1 MRRFLEYIIV
11 CVMVIIS
18 SSCNIDEEITTSLP
32 PKISIEGNGSYRVRL
47 GDELHL
53 APRYENGDKA
63 TYSWS
68 IKGAELSNQPTY
80 TFTAQSKGITK
91 ILLTVSNTSG
101 CDSREFNITAID
113 RFMVYDYTPAP
124 GQFIGELK
132 TGGFVGTET
141 THEDAIAYA
150 ESRLIDERFVSLGAF
165 GGYIIMG
172 FDRIVDNSEGYD
184 FSIGG
189 NAFDGSS
196 EPGVVWVMQDENG
209 DGEPNDTWYQ
219 LAGSETGKAETVEN
233 YEVTYYRPE
242 GAGMDVEWVDNQG
255 HSGAIS
261 YLGNFHSQDYYYP
274 LWVAEDS
281 YTLRGTL
288 LKARNYDSTGNGSM
302 WVNPHYDWGYV
313 DNASP
318 EDYVSD
324 NRANHFDIANA
335 IDSEGNSLFLGHV
348 DFVKVQCAVNAK
360 SGWLGELSTEV
371 CGIYETTLKISN

>member
-32 PKISIEGNGSYRVRL
+32 PKIIIDGSGSYRVRL
-47 GDELHL
+47 GDELRL
-53 APRYENGDKA
+53 APRYENGDEA

-68 IKGAELSNQPTY
+68 IEGVELSNQPTY

-150 ESRLIDERFVSLGAF
+150 ERRLMDDKFVSLGAF
-165 GGYIIMG
+165 GGYIIVG

-209 DGEPNDTWYQ
+209 DGKPNDTWYE
-219 LAGSETGKAETVEN
+219 LSGSETGNAETIQN
-233 YEVTYYRPE
+233 YTVTYYRPK
-242 GAGMDVEWVDNQG
+242 APKMDVQWSDNMG
-255 HSGAIS
+255 GSGIVE
-261 YLGNFHSQDYYYP
+261 YLEDFHNQNSYYP
-274 LWVAEDS
+274 AWIEADS

-288 LKARNYDSTGNGSM
+288 LKSRSYDSSGNGSK
-302 WVNPHYDWGYV
+302 WVNPAFGWGYA
-313 DNASP
+313 DNASTI
-318 EDYVSD
+318 D
-324 NRANHFDIANA
+324 NLNRENLFEISNA
-335 IDSEGNSLFLGHV
+335 IDEQGNAVVLEYI
-348 DFVKVQCAVNAK
+348 DFIKVQSAIQQQC
-360 SGWLGELSTEV
+360 GRIGEVSTEV
-371 CGIYETTLKISN
+371 TSFKIIDSE

>member
-18 SSCNIDEEITTSLP
+18 SSCNIDGEITTSLP
-32 PKISIEGNGSYRVRL
+32 PKIIIDGNGSYRVRL
-47 GDELHL
+47 GDELRL

-132 TGGFVGTET
+132 TGGFDGTET

-150 ESRLIDERFVSLGAF
+150 ERRLMDDKFVSLGAF

-184 FSIGG
+184 FSIGN

-209 DGEPNDTWYQ
+209 DGKPNDTWYE
-219 LAGSETGKAETVEN
+219 LSGSETGNAETIQN
-233 YEVTYYRPE
+233 YTITYYRPE
-242 GAGMDVEWVDNQG
+242 APKMDVQWSDNMEG
-255 HSGAIS
+255 SGIVK
-261 YLGNFHSQDYYYP
+261 YLEDFHNQDFYYP
-274 LWVAEDS
+274 AWIEADS

-288 LKARNYDSTGNGSM
+288 LKSRSYDSSGNGSK
-302 WVNPHYDWGYV
+302 WVNPAFGWGYA
-313 DNASP
+313 DNASTI
-318 EDYVSD
+318 D
-324 NRANHFDIANA
+324 NLNRENHFEISNA
-335 IDSEGNSLFLGHV
+335 IDEQGNAVVLEYI
-348 DFVKVQCAVNAK
+348 DFIKVQSAIQQQC
-360 SGWLGELSTEV
+360 GWIGEVSTEV
-371 CGIYETTLKISN
+371 TSFKIIDSE

>member
-32 PKISIEGNGSYRVRL
+32 PKIIIDGSGSYRVRL
-47 GDELHL
+47 GDELRL
-53 APRYENGDKA
+53 APRYENNDEA

-68 IKGAELSNQPTY
+68 IEGVELSNQPTY

-91 ILLTVSNTSG
+91 ILLTISNTSG
-101 CDSREFNITAID
+101 SDSREFNITVID

-150 ESRLIDERFVSLGAF
+150 ERRLMYDKFVSLGAF
-165 GGYIIMG
+165 GGYIIVG

-209 DGEPNDTWYQ
+209 DGKPNDTWYE
-219 LAGSETGKAETVEN
+219 LSGSETGNAETIQN
-233 YEVTYYRPE
+233 YTVTYYRPK
-242 GAGMDVEWVDNQG
+242 APKMDVQWSDNMG
-255 HSGAIS
+255 GSGIVE
-261 YLGNFHSQDYYYP
+261 YLEDFHNQNSYYP
-274 LWVAEDS
+274 AWIEADS

-288 LKARNYDSTGNGSM
+288 LKSRSYDSSGNGSK
-302 WVNPHYDWGYV
+302 WVNPAFGWGYA
-313 DNASP
+313 DNASTI
-318 EDYVSD
+318 D
-324 NRANHFDIANA
+324 NLNRENLFEISNA
-335 IDSEGNSLFLGHV
+335 IDEQGNAVVLEYI
-348 DFVKVQCAVNAK
+348 DFIKVQSAIQQQC
-360 SGWLGELSTEV
+360 GWIGEVSTEV
-371 CGIYETTLKISN
+371 TSFKIIDSE

>member
-1 MRRFLEYIIV
+1 
-11 CVMVIIS
+11 MVIIS

-32 PKISIEGNGSYRVRL
+32 PKIIIDGSGSYRVRL
-47 GDELHL
+47 GDELRL
-53 APRYENGDKA
+53 APRYENGDEA

-68 IKGAELSNQPTY
+68 IEGVELSNQPTY

-141 THEDAIAYA
+141 THEDTIAYA
-150 ESRLIDERFVSLGAF
+150 ERRLMDDKFVSLGAF
-165 GGYIIMG
+165 GGYIIVG

-209 DGEPNDTWYQ
+209 DGKPNDTWYE
-219 LAGSETGKAETVEN
+219 LSGSETGNADTIQN
-233 YEVTYYRPE
+233 YTVTYYRPK
-242 GAGMDVEWVDNQG
+242 APKMDVQWSDNMG
-255 HSGAIS
+255 GSGIVE
-261 YLGNFHSQDYYYP
+261 YLEDFHNQNSYYP
-274 LWVAEDS
+274 AWIEADS

-288 LKARNYDSTGNGSM
+288 LKSRSYDSSGNGSK
-302 WVNPHYDWGYV
+302 WVNPAFGWGYA
-313 DNASP
+313 DNASTI
-318 EDYVSD
+318 D
-324 NRANHFDIANA
+324 NLNRENLFEISNA
-335 IDSEGNSLFLGHV
+335 IDEQGNAVVLEYI
-348 DFVKVQCAVNAK
+348 DFIKVQSAIHQQC
-360 SGWLGELSTEV
+360 GWIGEVSTEV
-371 CGIYETTLKISN
+371 TSFKVIDSE